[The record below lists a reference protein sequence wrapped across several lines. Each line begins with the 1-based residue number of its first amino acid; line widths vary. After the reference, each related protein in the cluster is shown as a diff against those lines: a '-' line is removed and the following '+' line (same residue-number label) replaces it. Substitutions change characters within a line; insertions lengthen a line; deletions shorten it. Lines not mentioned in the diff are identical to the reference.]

1 MGLRK
6 MLITDAR
13 TQHWYT
19 REGDPD
25 VTTQARE
32 ERMAEQTLRVWSPI
46 MLSIGGIV
54 VAVGVSWGMMQTQL
68 TRAVSEQSTVAQTV
82 QAIQISIV
90 EMKASQ
96 GRIETKMDSAVATVG
111 VRVAAVEKELAA
123 LTSYV
128 NTAWPRLRNNAE
140 NIVIL
145 HRELERLCSCV
156 IPLRAPEKF

>member
-1 MGLRK
+1 MGLRQ

-19 REGDPD
+19 RAGDPD

-68 TRAVSEQSTVAQTV
+68 SLTAAEQSSVAKSV
-82 QAIQISIV
+82 QAIQISLV
-90 EMKASQ
+90 ELNASQ
-96 GRIETKMDSAVATVG
+96 ARIETKVDSAVATVG
-111 VRVAAVEKELAA
+111 VRVSAVEKELGA